1 MGNGRKY
8 AFHLMP
14 SAILHKDN
22 IAFIGNGVVLHLP
35 TFFKECRNL
44 DDQGIDYSG
53 RIKISNRTH
62 LLFDIHQT
70 VDGMQEDNLSEKAKI
85 GTTRRGIGPCYAS
98 KVSRIG
104 VRVGDLE
111 NKEAFSRKL
120 RTLVETLQRTYKV
133 DYDVEKEI
141 SNYMTYYEKIKPM
154 IVDGVDYINDAHAE
168 GKRIMVEGA
177 NATML
182 DVDFGTYPYVTSSNA
197 SIGGA
202 CTGLGLAPTKI
213 QSVVGIVK
221 AYLTR
226 VGAGPFP
233 TELTNEIGEKMRTVG
248 GEFGTTTGRPR
259 RCGWLDAVALRY
271 VAKIN
276 GFSCINITKLD
287 VLSALDEIK
296 ICVAYKNKRT
306 GEITNIFP
314 DTLEKLE
321 EAEPIYDTYVGWKS
335 DISKA
340 RTMKDLPKQAVAY
353 IKKIE
358 ELVGVRAKWIGVGQG
373 REAMVVQK

>member
-1 MGNGRKY
+1 MGVKLMRRISRLSFTKPLRPLVLSLRPNIGGFSLFQRGIKSIPKVTDKQVIAIMGGQWGDEGKGKLVDVLGADYDITAGCAGGSNAGHTVVVNGRKY

-98 KVSRIG
+98 KVSRTG

-168 GKRIMVEGA
+168 GKRIMK
-177 NATML
+177 
-182 DVDFGTYPYVTSSNA
+182 
-197 SIGGA
+197 A
-202 CTGLGLAPTKI
+202 C
-213 QSVVGIVK
+213 
-221 AYLTR
+221 LTR

-233 TELTNEIGEKMRTVG
+233 
-248 GEFGTTTGRPR
+248 
-259 RCGWLDAVALRY
+259 
-271 VAKIN
+271 
-276 GFSCINITKLD
+276 
-287 VLSALDEIK
+287 
-296 ICVAYKNKRT
+296 
-306 GEITNIFP
+306 
-314 DTLEKLE
+314 
-321 EAEPIYDTYVGWKS
+321 
-335 DISKA
+335 
-340 RTMKDLPKQAVAY
+340 
-353 IKKIE
+353 
-358 ELVGVRAKWIGVGQG
+358 
-373 REAMVVQK
+373 